1 MVRHIY
7 ICMCPAVILVRTIV
21 ATINA
26 ATSATQMTLSMWEV
40 GRSKGKGERVHSQY
54 NRLYWWD
61 YQISFVDEEGQ

>member
-1 MVRHIY
+1 M
-7 ICMCPAVILVRTIV
+7 ILVQTIV

-26 ATSATQMTLSMWEV
+26 ATSFTQMTESMWGV

-54 NRLYWWD
+54 NRLYCWN